1 MYDRRGGAGASER
14 ADGSRPCPGGRLSTA
29 SMTRA
34 LLVKLAPDAVPKGGL
49 VDMLA
54 AGNAAATLGAWVAH
68 ERRDVKGRTP
78 RKHVV

>member
-1 MYDRRGGAGASER
+1 MTVVVALVRQSELTNLVL
-14 ADGSRPCPGGRLSTA
+14 APGGRLSTA
-29 SMTRA
+29 SMKRA

-49 VDMLA
+49 AAMLA

-78 RKHVV
+78 RKHVL